1 MSRRC
6 AHEDPNTTIQ
16 SPGSSCLKRT
26 TATLHGRTRLETRR
40 FRSRGKR
47 WASTQAISTTF
58 GGLFFTAALLIVGA
72 IGITVLEIAAH
83 IIAAIA
89 APADAMT
96 PIDERDRYVAAK
108 AKGFAFLVLSA
119 VVFITIAGLLLGV
132 TSWSACQALVLA
144 FVVGELVRYGA
155 EIVYYRYGCLK

>member
-1 MSRRC
+1 MDFLCSDPDSRTGVLWVR
-6 AHEDPNTTIQ
+6 ASNTAQ
-16 SPGSSCLKRT
+16 PAKR
-26 TATLHGRTRLETRR
+26 AT
-40 FRSRGKR
+40 
-47 WASTQAISTTF
+47 WP
-58 GGLFFTAALLIVGA
+58 FFTAALLIVGA

-108 AKGFAFLVLSA
+108 TKGIAFLVLSA
-119 VVFITIAGLLLGV
+119 VVFITIAGLLLGM

-155 EIVYYRYGCLK
+155 EIVYYRYGSLK

>member
-1 MSRRC
+1 MDFLCSDPDSRTAVLWVR
-6 AHEDPNTTIQ
+6 ASNTTQ
-16 SPGSSCLKRT
+16 PAKR
-26 TATLHGRTRLETRR
+26 
-40 FRSRGKR
+40 
-47 WASTQAISTTF
+47 ASWF
-58 GGLFFTAALLIVGA
+58 FFTAALLIVGA

-119 VVFITIAGLLLGV
+119 VVFITIAGLLLGM
-132 TSWSACQALVLA
+132 TSWATYQALVLA

-155 EIVYYRYGCLK
+155 EIVYYRYGSLK